1 MSKDN
6 SRWNLPHSSSTLE
19 LEDKG
24 YYRIWNRKH
33 LEQLKAMYEST
44 VDTKE
49 QKEGLLLYQNDVFH
63 EVIHSMEE
71 VIGVLCDQYTETRD
85 VDADLGGWLALFPKP
100 ITEEDT
106 GYIELLKRYH
116 IESSELAEVN
126 EVVATVVGELEYIQ
140 QIFICSSDYA
150 LIIIYPRL
158 IESKESEV

>member
-1 MSKDN
+1 MSKNN
-6 SRWNLPHSSSTLE
+6 SRLDSQHSSSTLE

-33 LEQLKAMYEST
+33 LEQLKAMYEAT
-44 VDTKE
+44 VDISE
-49 QKEGLLLYQNDVFH
+49 QKERLVLEQYRAYH
-63 EVIHSMEE
+63 EVLHSIEK
-71 VIGVLCDQYTETRD
+71 VIGVLCDQYSDTRD

-126 EVVATVVGELEYIQ
+126 EVIATVERELEYVQ
-140 QIFICSSDYA
+140 QIFICNSDYA
-150 LIIIYPRL
+150 IIIIYPRL
-158 IESKESEV
+158 IVSKESEV